1 MDTMP
6 LLSQLGIYELAVGV
20 LSGWVMVM
28 TLEQPELLR
37 RMGVRHL
44 GRIRQAHL
52 DLLMQ
57 GTILIAVGI
66 AVDPLPAWIGVLLV
80 LGAFLAPLLLGVLAF
95 DAELQ
100 KGSTTYRAINT
111 VVLAG
116 FTIGWVAL
124 AITAAGR

>member
-1 MDTMP
+1 MIV
-6 LLSQLGIYELAVGV
+6 SRARWSIWREAKEAEVARELTVGV

-28 TLEQPELLR
+28 TIEKPELLR
-37 RMGVRHL
+37 RAGVRHL

-57 GTILIAVGI
+57 GVSLIAVGF
-66 AVDPLPAWIGVLLV
+66 AVDPLPAWIGILLV
-80 LGAFLAPLLLGVLAF
+80 L
-95 DAELQ
+95 
-100 KGSTTYRAINT
+100 

-124 AITAAGR
+124 AITAAGRWEHGLEWTARA